1 MAFTRFVNETEAQ
14 GGVACRQ
21 VSLHTESSS
30 SRAVLLF
37 VTVPRGLLHRTFHGE
52 ASGGRRAVGW
62 SRAEAG
68 RPFSASSPL
77 LSPQVHLAEAVL
89 WEESG
94 RVAGIFAQCQS
105 QQFPGS
111 LCNIGGDSPD
121 SGTSNRYKASPV

>member
-1 MAFTRFVNETEAQ
+1 MAFTPFLNETEAQ

-21 VSLHTESSS
+21 VQLFTSCASLCDCALRTLAQDV
-30 SRAVLLF
+30 SRGHV
-37 VTVPRGLLHRTFHGE
+37 GWE
-52 ASGGRRAVGW
+52 ACGGW